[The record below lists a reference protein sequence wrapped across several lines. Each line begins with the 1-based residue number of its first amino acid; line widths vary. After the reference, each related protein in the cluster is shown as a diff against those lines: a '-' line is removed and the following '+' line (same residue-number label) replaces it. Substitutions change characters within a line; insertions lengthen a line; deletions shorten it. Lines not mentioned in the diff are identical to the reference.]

1 MRDQRLE
8 KLAILLV
15 NYSTGVKKGDK
26 VSIKAEDIAL
36 PFIISV
42 AREAIKIGAFV
53 DYSVTIPEVEELI
66 LKFGNEEQL
75 LIGYVYADMTGG
87 VDSRKSTF
95 EYFITFAGGCLMA
108 ITITKVHCFE

>member
-8 KLAILLV
+8 KLARLLI

-36 PFIISV
+36 PFIILV
-42 AREAIKIGAFV
+42 AHEAIKAGAFV
-53 DYSVTIPEVEELI
+53 DYSVTVPEVEELI

-75 LIGYVYADMTGG
+75 
-87 VDSRKSTF
+87 SKSNNDYGHAVKEFDVRIKLVTPISALLW
-95 EYFITFAGGCLMA
+95 FITCSRLS
-108 ITITKVHCFE
+108 TKE